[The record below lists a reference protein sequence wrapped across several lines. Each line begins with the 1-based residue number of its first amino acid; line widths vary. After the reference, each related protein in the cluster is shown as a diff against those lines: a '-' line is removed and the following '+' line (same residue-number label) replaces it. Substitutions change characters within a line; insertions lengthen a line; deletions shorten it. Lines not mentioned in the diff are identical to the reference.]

1 MLNLYKISIIEYDYD
16 NYTNF
21 VVVGDNVKVVLEAI
35 YHKVCYDTD
44 ENGKGYYKDIP
55 YYLRSSNMRIENLGT
70 FEPADD
76 WNKNQIIS
84 YGWNNA

>member
-16 NYTNF
+16 NYTDF
-21 VVVGDNVKVVLEAI
+21 VVVAKNIKDALELI
-35 YHKVCYDTD
+35 YHKVCFVGDGET
-44 ENGKGYYKDIP
+44 YYKDIP

-84 YGWNNA
+84 YSWNNA